1 MPEGNIGRIKE
12 VDLRQVWPHEAT
24 DFTPWLEAH
33 PEDLGEILG
42 LELEF
47 IREQSVGQFSLDLF
61 GRDKS
66 SNAIV
71 IVENQLEK
79 SNHSH
84 LGQLLTYAGGF
95 APSYIVWIASEIRS
109 EHKAAL
115 DWLNSVSNSETFFF
129 GIEVKAIQ
137 IGDSLPAPMLN
148 VVVQPNTWA
157 KRAHDSKAA
166 AISSDRN
173 KAYLEFWQKLI
184 GEFADEFPGLR
195 NKKAQPQ
202 LWLSTSSGI
211 TNLQLNLVFA
221 SQGLRVEFY
230 FSSSDEE
237 ENSRRFQLVQAAQ
250 SNIESKARRKLVWE
264 TLDGRKASRVST
276 YGVEDADVTDSSRWP
291 DYIAWFLDA
300 YRDMRR
306 VSPDVVAAIR
316 NGEAI

>member
-1 MPEGNIGRIKE
+1 MSPQNIGKIKVLE
-12 VDLRQVWPHEAT
+12 LRKVWPHEAS

-33 PEDLGEILG
+33 PEELGDILG

-66 SNAIV
+66 SNTIV

-84 LGQLLTYAGGF
+84 LGQLLTYAGGYD
-95 APSYIVWIASEIRS
+95 PSYIVWIASEIRS

-115 DWLNSVSNSETFFF
+115 EWLNSVTNSETFFF

-137 IGDSLPAPMLN
+137 IGDSLPAPWLD
-148 VVVQPNTWA
+148 VVVQPNTWS

-166 AISSDRN
+166 AISSERN
-173 KAYLEFWQKLI
+173 KTYFEFWQYLI
-184 GEFADEFPGLR
+184 NEFAEEFPGLR

-202 LWLSTSSGI
+202 PWLSTSSGI
-211 TNLQLNLVFA
+211 SNLQLNLVFA

-230 FSSSDEE
+230 LGSPLEE
-237 ENSRRFQLVQAAQ
+237 ENSRRFSLLAAEREA
-250 SNIESKARRKLVWE
+250 IEAKLGRALVWE
-264 TLDGRKASRVST
+264 PLEGKKASRVSA
-276 YGVEDADVTDSSRWP
+276 YGPTNADVMDSSSWSMYV
-291 DYIAWFLDA
+291 DWFRSA
-300 YRDMRR
+300 YRDLRR
-306 VSPDVVAAIR
+306 VTPDIVTAIR
-316 NGEAI
+316 KGESS

>member
-1 MPEGNIGRIKE
+1 MQSIGKIKE
-12 VDLRQVWPHEAT
+12 LELRKVWPHEAA

-33 PEDLGEILG
+33 PEELGEILG
-42 LELEF
+42 LEIEF
-47 IREQSVGQFSLDLF
+47 VREQSVGQFSLDLF

-95 APSYIVWIASEIRS
+95 DPSYIVWIASEIRG

-115 DWLNSVSNSETFFF
+115 EWLNSVTNSETFFF

-137 IGDSLPAPMLN
+137 IGDSLPAPLLD
-148 VVVQPNTWA
+148 VVVQPNTWS
-157 KRAHDSKAA
+157 KRAHDTKAA

-173 KAYLEFWQKLI
+173 KAYFDFWQHLI
-184 GEFADEFPGLR
+184 AELAEEFPGLK

-202 LWLSTSSGI
+202 QWLSTSSGI
-211 TNLQLNLVFA
+211 SNLQLNLVFT
-221 SQGLRVEFY
+221 SQSLRVEFY
-230 FSSSDEE
+230 FGGSDED
-237 ENSRRFQLVQAAQ
+237 ENFRRFKFVEANK
-250 SNIESKARRKLVWE
+250 SSIEALAGRDLVWE
-264 TLDGRKASRVST
+264 PLDGRKSSRIST
-276 YGVEDADVTDSSRWP
+276 YGAEGADVMDSSRWP
-291 DYIAWFLDA
+291 EYVEWFRNA

-306 VSPDVVAAIR
+306 ASGDVVEAIR
-316 NGEAI
+316 KGEGS